1 MNWNFEVI
9 GIIAAVLT
17 TFGFVPQVF
26 KSFRTKNVEG
36 ISLTMYLAMF
46 IGLIFWLI
54 YGFLIDSFAI
64 KLANIV
70 SGILVFTLIVLRI
83 IYKNKE

>member
-1 MNWNFEVI
+1 MNWNVEVI

>member
-1 MNWNFEVI
+1 MHWNIEVI